1 MQSTVLHV
9 VEPEATAWPV
19 LAALAGAPGGAVALL
34 ASSPG
39 VRWAREMGVREVFA
53 VHAPLGWSVLGWRG
67 LRAADRR
74 PGAPGAVRAWSL
86 WAGAAAI
93 LAFPG
98 RPVHLTL
105 ADPVPR
111 RACTP
116 AIRWVFGRAASIS
129 FTSVRIREAWSTHC
143 PQDARAL
150 PLAPLPAPQAASP
163 AQRAA
168 ARTRWGVDDQ
178 TQVVWAA
185 SDRTNLA
192 DARVFVWHLGV
203 MAVAGRRVAGLVPAS
218 ARKLER
224 ALRFTERHA
233 GAWRL
238 IVDDAPPT
246 SIAPGCDAALAASPW
261 CTESARLA
269 AALNLPWIGSN
280 GPAAAPPLEVNR
292 ALLAALERSRL

>member
-19 LAALAGAPGGAVALL
+19 LAALASASDGPVALL

-39 VRWAREMGVREVFA
+39 VRWARAMGVREA
-53 VHAPLGWSVLGWRG
+53 LGVHAPLGWSVLGWRG
-67 LRAADRR
+67 LRAAGRR
-74 PGAPGAVRAWSL
+74 LGAPCTVRAWSL
-86 WAGAAAI
+86 WAGAAAM
-93 LAFPG
+93 LAFPS

-111 RACTP
+111 RACPP

-129 FTSVRIREAWSTHC
+129 FTSVQIREAWSTHWL
-143 PQDARAL
+143 QAARAM
-150 PLAPLPAPQAASP
+150 PLAPLPAPRAASP

-168 ARTRWGVDDQ
+168 ARARWGVDDQ

-185 SDRTNLA
+185 SDHTSLA

-203 MAVAGRRVAGLVPAS
+203 MAVAGRRVAGVVPAN
-218 ARKLER
+218 ARQLER

-233 GAWRL
+233 GAWSL
-238 IVDDAPPT
+238 IVDSAPPT

-269 AALNLPWIGSN
+269 AALNQPWIGSS
-280 GPAAAPPLEVNR
+280 GPAAAPALEVNR
-292 ALLAALERSRL
+292 ALLAALERSGL